1 MAAASVTIV
10 RFGMV
15 KEVAGKVRNYE
26 LMWVLG
32 AQATDADGA
41 ASIERLKALVT
52 ARSGQVQ
59 KAEFWGK
66 RTLSFPILHNREGSY
81 YVARFSIEG
90 IRAPEID
97 AAFLADQAVIRH
109 MLVRA
114 EEVEEAEQQPK
125 PEAKE
130 PAAAAAGA

>member
-1 MAAASVTIV
+1 L
-10 RFGMV
+10 
-15 KEVAGKVRNYE
+15 RNYE

-32 AQATDADGA
+32 GQATDADGA
-41 ASIERLKALVT
+41 ASIERLKSLVA
-52 ARSGQVQ
+52 ARGGQVQ

-81 YVARFSIEG
+81 YVARFSVEG
-90 IRAPEID
+90 IRAPEIE

-109 MLVRA
+109 MMVRA
-114 EEVEEAEQQPK
+114 EEVEEAEQQPR

-130 PAAAAAGA
+130 PSPAAASA